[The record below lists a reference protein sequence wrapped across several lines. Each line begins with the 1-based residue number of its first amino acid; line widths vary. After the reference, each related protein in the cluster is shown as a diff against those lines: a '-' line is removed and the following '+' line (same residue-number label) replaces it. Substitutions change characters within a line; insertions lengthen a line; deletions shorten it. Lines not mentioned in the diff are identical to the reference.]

1 MHTYK
6 LQIMA
11 SEHILILR
19 NAGRSALLF
28 IQWHS
33 FNKRLL
39 SSEYFVYLQHITNN
53 SYAPHICSKTYCVKV
68 DNFWCNK
75 LWCPKE
81 NLKFLTRIILSCQS
95 KVNYFYSVSCSGET
109 KYIFRL
115 KTRNIIIYFYCNLN
129 ILKRLGL
136 VIGRIVKIPMACFGL
151 LQIR

>member
-1 MHTYK
+1 MQVDQLYY
-6 LQIMA
+6 LY
-11 SEHILILR
+11 SDILSTKDLT
-19 NAGRSALLF
+19 
-28 IQWHS
+28 
-33 FNKRLL
+33 
-39 SSEYFVYLQHITNN
+39 SEYFVYLQHITNN

-81 NLKFLTRIILSCQS
+81 NLKFLTRIILSRQS

-136 VIGRIVKIPMACFGL
+136 VIGRIVKIPYGMFWVGTNTITTKKIIIGSKL
-151 LQIR
+151 RY

>member
-6 LQIMA
+6 MQIMA
-11 SEHILILR
+11 SEHFLILR

-33 FNKRLL
+33 FNKRPTKI
-39 SSEYFVYLQHITNN
+39 SKYFVYLQHITNN
-53 SYAPHICSKTYCVKV
+53 SYAPHICSKTYRVKV

-81 NLKFLTRIILSCQS
+81 NLKFLTRIILSRQS

-115 KTRNIIIYFYCNLN
+115 KTRNMIIYFYCDLNLHN
-129 ILKRLGL
+129 KVNLHKETWFSG
-136 VIGRIVKIPMACFGL
+136 
-151 LQIR
+151 